1 MTRQGIIRSHSL
13 VECDQIM
20 LDMFFPSTAQL
31 VIESVQMH
39 ANSVDVFARRNAT
52 DAICPSC
59 DSLSRKTHSHYQ
71 RHPHDLPCFGFRV
84 RLHLTV
90 RRFFCGN
97 GQCRRRTFAEPFP
110 GLLHQRSRRT
120 HRLSRQQLSVA
131 FAVSAEQG
139 RRLLRLLAMPISG
152 DTLIG
157 DIRRAPDVAV
167 ETPRV
172 LGIDDW
178 ARRRGQTYGT
188 ILVDLESGRP
198 VDLLNSRQA
207 EAVTGWLLAHPGV
220 EIVSRDRGKEY
231 VSAVTAALPQAT
243 QVADR
248 WHLLKNLRQALETL
262 LLHKRS
268 VLKNAAEA
276 GQGTEPPPSSHVP
289 FHAQATG
296 TPEQKTTPTKA
307 AQNQEARRQRRQERF
322 EHVHRLHEQGHS
334 IRSMARETNLSRK
347 TVRKYL
353 STDICPQYP
362 GRPVRSGKTISW
374 LPYLEQRWQG
384 GCTNATQLWREIVA
398 QGFNGGRGFV
408 ARWAARQRELLPAP
422 SRHHRQQPEHVT
434 PPLVRLT
441 NPPPWS
447 AQRASW
453 LLMKDQAQMDEIEQ
467 RVLAR
472 MVKTDL
478 QVATA
483 RSLVERFVA
492 IVRRR
497 EVGKLRQ
504 WLADAMDSGVRALLS
519 FAKGIHRDI
528 AAVANALSLPWSNGP
543 VEGHV
548 NRLKFIKRM
557 MYGRANFDL
566 LRKRVLF
573 QHQYQVG

>member
-1 MTRQGIIRSHSL
+1 
-13 VECDQIM
+13 M
-20 LDMFFPSTAQL
+20 LDMFFPSAAQL

-39 ANSVDVFARRNAT
+39 ADSVEVFARRNAT
-52 DAICPSC
+52 DAVCPSC
-59 DSLSRKTHSHYQ
+59 HSPSHKTHSHYR

-110 GLLHQRSRRT
+110 DLLHHRSRRT
-120 HRLSRQQLSVA
+120 ERLGQQQLSVA

-152 DTLIG
+152 DTLIQ
-157 DIRRAPDVAV
+157 DIRRAPDMAVA
-167 ETPRV
+167 TPRV

-178 ARRRGQTYGT
+178 ARRRGHTYGT
-188 ILVDLESGRP
+188 LLVDLESGRP
-198 VDLLNSRQA
+198 VDLLDSRQV
-207 EAVTGWLLAHPGV
+207 EAVSGWLLAHPSV

-231 VSAVTAALPQAT
+231 VSAVTTALPQAT
-243 QVADR
+243 QIADR

-262 LLHKRS
+262 LLHKRA

-276 GQGTEPPPSSHVP
+276 GQGMESPLSSHRP
-289 FHAQATG
+289 LTDQATQ
-296 TPEQKTTPTKA
+296 TPEPEQETLPTKVTPKVTEDQA
-307 AQNQEARRQRRQERF
+307 ARRQRRQERF
-322 EHVHRLHEQGHS
+322 EDVHRFHERGHS
-334 IRSMARETNLSRK
+334 IRSIARETNLSRK

-353 STDICPQYP
+353 ATNTCPQYP
-362 GRPVRSGKTISW
+362 GRPARSGKMIPW

-398 QGFNGGRGFV
+398 RGFTGGRGLV

-422 SRHHRQQPEHVT
+422 SRHHRRQPDSLT

-441 NPPPWS
+441 NPPAWS
-447 AQRASW
+447 PQRASW
-453 LLMKDQAQMDEIEQ
+453 LLMKDQEQMDEIEQ

-472 MVKTDL
+472 MVTTDL

-483 RSLVERFVA
+483 RSLAERFVA
-492 IVRRR
+492 MVRCR
-497 EVGKLRQ
+497 EESNLRP
-504 WLADAMDSGVRALLS
+504 WLADAMDSGVRALIR
-519 FAKGIHRDI
+519 FAKGIQRDV

-548 NRLKFIKRM
+548 NRLKFVKRM

-566 LRKRVLF
+566 LRKRVLL
-573 QHQYQVG
+573 QDQYLAG

>member
-1 MTRQGIIRSHSL
+1 
-13 VECDQIM
+13 M
-20 LDMFFPSTAQL
+20 LDMFFPSAAQL

-39 ANSVDVFARRNAT
+39 ADSVDVFARRNSI
-52 DAICPSC
+52 DAVCPSC

-71 RHPHDLPCFGFRV
+71 RHPHDLPCFGFEV

-97 GQCRRRTFAEPFP
+97 AQCRRRTFAEPFP
-110 GLLHQRSRRT
+110 DLVHQRSRRT

-152 DTLIG
+152 DTLIQ

-178 ARRRGQTYGT
+178 ERRRGHTYGT
-188 ILVDLESGRP
+188 ILVALESGRP
-198 VDLLNSRQA
+198 VDLLNSRRP
-207 EAVTGWLLAHPGV
+207 EAITGWLLAHPGV

-231 VSAVTAALPQAT
+231 VSAVTTALPQAT

-268 VLKNAAEA
+268 VLKTAAGA
-276 GQGTEPPPSSHVP
+276 GQGTEWPPSSHVA
-289 FHAQATG
+289 FHDRATEL
-296 TPEQKTTPTKA
+296 PEQKTTPTKVTHD
-307 AQNQEARRQRRQERF
+307 QEVRRQRRQERF
-322 EHVHRLHEQGHS
+322 EDVHRFHEQGHT
-334 IRSMARETNLSRK
+334 IRSIARETTLSRK

-353 STDICPQYP
+353 STNTCPQYP
-362 GRPVRSGKTISW
+362 GRPVRSGKMIPW

-398 QGFNGGRGFV
+398 QGFNSGRGLV
-408 ARWAARQRELLPAP
+408 GRWAARQRELLPAP
-422 SRHHRQQPEHVT
+422 SRHHRQQPDQVT

-447 AQRASW
+447 AHRASW
-453 LLMKDQAQMDEIEQ
+453 LLMKDQAQMDEVEQ
-467 RVLAR
+467 GALTR
-472 MVKTDL
+472 MVTTDL
-478 QVATA
+478 QVAAA
-483 RSLVERFVA
+483 RSLAERFVA
-492 IVRRR
+492 MVRCRDA
-497 EVGKLRQ
+497 GKLSQ
-504 WLADAMDSGVRALLS
+504 WLTDAEACGARALIR
-519 FAKGIHRDI
+519 FARGIYRDI
-528 AAVANALSLPWSNGP
+528 GAVTSALSLPWSNGP

-548 NRLKFIKRM
+548 NRLKFIKRI

-566 LRKRVLF
+566 LRKRVLL
-573 QHQYQVG
+573 QHQYQAG